1 MKVTAFFER
10 KFTSVYVKMK
20 VVNRIVK
27 TSAKNYLKANK
38 MINIDGNIYH

>member
-10 KFTSVYVKMK
+10 KFTSVYMKMK

-27 TSAKNYLKANK
+27 TSAKNCIKANK
-38 MINIDGNIYH
+38 MMDIDGNIYY